1 MLTAALAGDSLRL
14 RATCECGVSVYSQA
28 VFKLIKVV
36 LFIGFLQFNTIKANV
51 RLVGCFEIKLYFI

>member
-1 MLTAALAGDSLRL
+1 MLAAALAGDSLRL
-14 RATCECGVSVYSQA
+14 RATSECGVS

-36 LFIGFLQFNTIKANV
+36 LFIGFLQFNTFKANV